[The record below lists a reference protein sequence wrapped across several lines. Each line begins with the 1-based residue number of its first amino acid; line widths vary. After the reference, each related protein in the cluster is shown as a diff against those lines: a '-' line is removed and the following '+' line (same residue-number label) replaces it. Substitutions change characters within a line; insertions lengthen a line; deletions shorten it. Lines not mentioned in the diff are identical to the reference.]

1 MVRKIRVSRNGLT
14 QCPSCSTHIK
24 VASVVTETTCP
35 FCQTTLSTVRD
46 EAAGMLKSMTD
57 SMVATR
63 SGLIAASLMGLTAVG
78 CGSDGE
84 TTTPIEDTS
93 AEVQQDVQEDVPV
106 LPPYGIPPDDVFEP
120 EDVQEDVAA
129 DIQVQP
135 TDVEPADSIAMP
147 DAKPTDVAQPN
158 DSVEPDIPVMPPYGI
173 PPDDVIEPP
182 EPTDAGAM
190 DDSADAAVVDTSDTV
205 VITPLYGLPP
215 QDIIEPKDS
224 TDETSDAS
232 DASDGDN
239 SQIDAQAKDVKPSDA
254 PIPVPLYGAPPP
266 PKDAS

>member
-14 QCPSCSTHIK
+14 QCPSCNTHIK

-46 EAAGMLKSMTD
+46 EATGMLKSMTD

-84 TTTPIEDTS
+84 TVTPVTDTS
-93 AEVQQDVQEDVPV
+93 AEVQEDVPV
-106 LPPYGIPPDDVFEP
+106 LPPYGIPPDDIIEP
-120 EDVQEDVAA
+120 KDVQEDVAV

-135 TDVEPADSIAMP
+135 TDVEPADSISVP
-147 DAKPTDVAQPN
+147 DTEPTDVAKPN

-182 EPTDAGAM
+182 EPTDAEAM

-205 VITPLYGLPP
+205 IITPLYGLPP
-215 QDIIEPKDS
+215 QDIIEPKDA
-224 TDETSDAS
+224 AS
-232 DASDGDN
+232 DASDGTS